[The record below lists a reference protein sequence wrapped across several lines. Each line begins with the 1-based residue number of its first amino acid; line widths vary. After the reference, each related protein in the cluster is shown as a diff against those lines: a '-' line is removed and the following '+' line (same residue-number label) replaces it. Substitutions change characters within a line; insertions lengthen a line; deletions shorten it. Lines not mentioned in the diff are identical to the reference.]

1 MVLSIFAVPATAIA
15 AQAEAMAT
23 ISHNIANVNTP
34 GSKAEVVR
42 FRPLLAETQSSTSKQ
57 RGKYGLDSYLRQNIG
72 QQGSPIITGRKLDLA
87 ISGNGFFTLRGNAGD
102 ITYTRNGSFQ
112 TLFDEN
118 APLNANSFIGDD
130 LGNYLLGW
138 SVDEGFAFPNKS
150 DATLDRILLSD
161 NLSVNGSPS
170 SNASV
175 SLVLPIN
182 PGQAGAGQAG
192 DSADRFSHGIKLI
205 DAGISI
211 NEVTFNYTPS
221 ANERNAWQLRASS
234 GNSLLGEAVLR
245 FHADGRLQSITGLG
259 TTEVEGHSLRLQG
272 AGLGGGIDVR
282 VNLAETRSYGGGGEL
297 LGYQENGVVGGL
309 IENYFID
316 EHGLVQGVFSNGQQ
330 RALAQVAVADLVNPD
345 SFVALEGTRYRA
357 GENSGDVSYYD
368 LLESRR
374 ASISSGQLE
383 SSTVDISE
391 EFARLIETQNAY
403 NLASLTLQTAN
414 ELTSTA
420 LGVKR

>member
-15 AQAEAMAT
+15 AQADSMAA

-34 GSKAEVVR
+34 GSKAGVVR

-57 RGKYGLDSYLRQNIG
+57 RGKYGLESYLRQNIE

-102 ITYTRNGSFQ
+102 ISYTRNGSFQ

-118 APLNANSFIGDD
+118 APTNANSFIGDSF
-130 LGNYLLGW
+130 GNYLLGW
-138 SVDEGFAFPNKS
+138 SVDQSFAFPNKS
-150 DATLDRILLSD
+150 VATLNRILLSD
-161 NLSVNGSPS
+161 NLSTNGLPS
-170 SNASV
+170 RNASI
-175 SLVLPIN
+175 SLVLPVN
-182 PGQAGAGQAG
+182 SGQAG
-192 DSADRFSHGIKLI
+192 DSANRFSHGINII
-205 DAGISI
+205 DAGINV
-211 NEVTFNYTPS
+211 NEVTFNYTPL

-234 GNSLLGEAVLR
+234 GNNLLGEAVLR
-245 FHADGRLQSITGLG
+245 FRADGRLQSIAGLG
-259 TTEVEGHSLRLQG
+259 NTEVDGQSLRLQG
-272 AGLGGGIDVR
+272 AGVGGGIDVR
-282 VNLAETRSYGGGGEL
+282 VNLAEARSYGGGGEL
-297 LGYQENGVVGGL
+297 LGYQENGVIGGL

-330 RALAQVAVADLVNPD
+330 RALAQVAIADLVNPD

-374 ASISSGQLE
+374 ASINSGQLE
-383 SSTVDISE
+383 ASTVDIAD

-414 ELTSTA
+414 ELTSTTI
-420 LGVKR
+420 GIKR